1 MKEKSGDKDAESAEA
16 TQKTLK
22 DCHETFKDLFL
33 RPLRCFCVFCVRLSE
48 FTAME
53 RT

>member
-1 MKEKSGDKDAESAEA
+1 MKEKFGGKDAESAEA
-16 TQKTLK
+16 TQKTQK
-22 DCHETFKDLFL
+22 TAMKTFQNFFL
-33 RPLRCFCVFCVRLSE
+33 RPLRCFCVCCVRLSA